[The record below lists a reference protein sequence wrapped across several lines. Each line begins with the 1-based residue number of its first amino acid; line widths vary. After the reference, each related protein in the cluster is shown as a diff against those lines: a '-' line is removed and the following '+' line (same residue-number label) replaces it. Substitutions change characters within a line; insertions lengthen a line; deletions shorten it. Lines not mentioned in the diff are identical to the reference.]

1 MAANL
6 TFLSMQQEV
15 LDNVAKSGSLN
26 LQSGANLQVRVQ
38 TWINRA
44 QLWLSRKVDLLNY
57 DLTTATVAGQQTYAF
72 PSTLRRS
79 YTMRLIDGL
88 NSRRLACTMPW
99 EMDRKVPYAP
109 ALTQARSW
117 FYIPFKETLT
127 FQLFPIPDN
136 VYGLELRCS
145 LYPND
150 LVNPTD
156 LSQYTDC
163 DDAIIAYATMFA
175 FRWLQETKDAEFW
188 EEAGNEMVKMI
199 KENADEAHRYVD
211 WSPTPEGFSSHDI
224 DFSGDYFNNPFIRD
238 TNLNTWWR

>member
-1 MAANL
+1 
-6 TFLSMQQEV
+6 
-15 LDNVAKSGSLN
+15 
-26 LQSGANLQVRVQ
+26 
-38 TWINRA
+38 
-44 QLWLSRKVDLLNY
+44 
-57 DLTTATVAGQQTYAF
+57 
-72 PSTLRRS
+72 
-79 YTMRLIDGL
+79 
-88 NSRRLACTMPW
+88 
-99 EMDRKVPYAP
+99 MDRKVPYAP

-117 FYIPFKETLT
+117 FYIPFKETFT

-145 LYPND
+145 LYPAD

-156 LSQYTDC
+156 VSQYQNC

-188 EEAGNEMVKMI
+188 ENCGNEIVRMI
-199 KENADEAHRYVD
+199 KENTDEAHRYVD
-211 WSPTPEGFSSHDI
+211 WSPGPEGFSSHDI